1 MNGGPMASLFDLREH
16 AREIFYA
23 GLSAADPLEAI
34 NHVVHREGHWLTVGE
49 RSYDL
54 DQFRHIYITGGGK
67 ASARMALAMEKLIGD
82 RIAGGIVVVKYGHA
96 VKLGATEVI
105 EAGHPVP
112 DNAGLSGARR
122 IVELLQSCDQNDLVF
137 FLLSGGGSAL
147 LPFPAEGL
155 SLVDKQR
162 TTEALLESG
171 ADIFEINAV
180 RKHLSRLKGGQLAR
194 LAAPATLV
202 SLVLSDVVG
211 DSLETIASGPTVPDR
226 STYGACLDIMRR
238 YELARK
244 IPSTV
249 LEHLERGGRGEI
261 AETPKDL
268 GGIFQRVQNVI
279 IGNIRTALSSAFRR
293 AEELGYQ
300 AIICSEALEGES
312 RVVGRTFAAL
322 LKDISTKG
330 QPISRPV
337 CVLSGGETTVTI
349 RGDGLGGRNQ
359 EFALAAALELSG
371 ANQVVVLSAGTDGTD
386 GPTDAAGGI
395 VDGKTVERAMA
406 QGLDAAAFLD
416 RNDSHHLLRAT
427 EDLFFTG
434 PTLTNVMDLQIGL
447 VA

>member
-1 MNGGPMASLFDLREH
+1 MRSLIDLRAH
-16 AREIFYA
+16 AREIFFA
-23 GLSAADPLEAI
+23 GLSAADPLDAV
-34 NHVVHREGHWLTVGE
+34 NHALQREGHWLNVGE

-54 DQFRHIYITGGGK
+54 DQFRRIYVTGAGK
-67 ASARMALAMEKLIGD
+67 AAARMALAVEKLIGD

-105 EAGHPVP
+105 EAGHPLP
-112 DNAGLSGARR
+112 DDAGLSGARR
-122 IVELLQSCDQNDLVF
+122 IAELLQSCGDNDLVL

-147 LPFPAEGL
+147 LPYPAEGL
-155 SLVDKQR
+155 SLAEKQR
-162 TTEALLESG
+162 TTEALIESG

-180 RKHLSRLKGGQLAR
+180 RKHLSRLKGGRLAR

-202 SLVLSDVVG
+202 SLVLSDVIG

-226 STYGACLDIMRR
+226 STYGACLDIIRR
-238 YELARK
+238 YQLVPK
-244 IPSTV
+244 IPSAV
-249 LEHLERGGRGEI
+249 LEHLARGARGEI

-268 GGIFQRVQNVI
+268 GGIFERVQNVI
-279 IGNIRTALSSAFRR
+279 IGNNRTALSSAFRC
-293 AEELGYQ
+293 AEELGYHP
-300 AIICSEALEGES
+300 IIYSEALQGES
-312 RVVGRTFAAL
+312 KVVGRTFASL
-322 LKDISTKG
+322 LKDISAKG
-330 QPISRPV
+330 QPISRPA
-337 CVLSGGETTVTI
+337 CVLSGGETTVTV

-359 EFALAAALELSG
+359 EFALAAAVELSG
-371 ANQVVVLSAGTDGTD
+371 ADQVVVLSAGTDGTD

-395 VDGKTVERAMA
+395 VDGNTVQRASA

-427 EDLFFTG
+427 QDLLFTG

>member
-1 MNGGPMASLFDLREH
+1 MRSLIDLRAH
-16 AREIFYA
+16 AREIFFA
-23 GLSAADPLEAI
+23 GLSAVDPLDAI
-34 NHVVHREGHWLTVGE
+34 NHAVEREGRWLKIGD

-54 DQFRHIYITGGGK
+54 DQFRRIYITGAGK
-67 ASARMALAMEKLIGD
+67 AAARMALAIEKLLGD
-82 RIAGGIVVVKYGHA
+82 RIAGGLVVVKYGHG
-96 VKLGATEVI
+96 VKLGATEVV

-112 DNAGLSGARR
+112 DDAGLSVARR
-122 IVELLQSCDQNDLVF
+122 IAELLQRCDHNDLIF

-147 LPFPAEGL
+147 LPYPAEGL
-155 SLVDKQR
+155 SLADKQQ

-202 SLVLSDVVG
+202 SLVLSDVIG

-226 STYGACLDIMRR
+226 STYGACLDIIRR
-238 YELARK
+238 YQLAPKLPSAVLDHLAR
-244 IPSTV
+244 
-249 LEHLERGGRGEI
+249 GARGEI

-268 GGIFQRVQNVI
+268 GGIFERVQNVV
-279 IGNIRTALSSAFRR
+279 IGNNRTALSSASRC
-293 AEELGYQ
+293 AEDLGYR
-300 AIICSEALEGES
+300 AIIFSEALEGES
-312 RVVGRTFAAL
+312 RLVGRTFAGL
-322 LKDISTKG
+322 LKDISATG
-330 QPISRPV
+330 QPISPPA
-337 CVLSGGETTVTI
+337 CVLSGGETTVTV

-371 ANQVVVLSAGTDGTD
+371 ANHIVVLSAGTDGTD

-395 VDGKTVERAMA
+395 VDEKTVERAMG

-416 RNDSHHLLRAT
+416 RNDSFHLLQAT
-427 EDLFFTG
+427 QDLLFTG

-447 VA
+447 VI

>member
-1 MNGGPMASLFDLREH
+1 MPSLVDLRVH
-16 AREIFYA
+16 AREIFFA
-23 GLSAADPLEAI
+23 GLSAADPLDAI
-34 NHVVHREGHWLTVGE
+34 HHAVQREGHWLKVGE

-54 DQFRHIYITGGGK
+54 DQFRRIYITGGGK
-67 ASARMALAMEKLIGD
+67 AAAKMALAVEKLIGD

-96 VKLGATEVI
+96 VKLGITEVI

-112 DNAGLSGARR
+112 DDAGLNGARR
-122 IVELLQSCDQNDLVF
+122 IAELVQSCDQNDLVF
-137 FLLSGGGSAL
+137 LLLCGGGSAL
-147 LPFPAEGL
+147 LPYPAQGL
-155 SLVDKQR
+155 SLSEKQR
-162 TTEALLESG
+162 STQALLESG

-194 LAAPATLV
+194 LAAPAMLV
-202 SLVLSDVVG
+202 SLVLSDVID

-226 STYGACLDIMRR
+226 STFSACLDIIRR
-238 YELARK
+238 YQLAPK
-244 IPSTV
+244 IPSAV
-249 LEHLERGGRGEI
+249 LEHLKRGARGEI

-268 GGIFQRVQNVI
+268 GGFFERVQNVI

-300 AIICSEALEGES
+300 AMICSEALKGES
-312 RVVGRTFAAL
+312 RVVGRTFASL
-322 LKDISTKG
+322 LKAISAKG
-330 QPISRPV
+330 QPTSRPA
-337 CVLSGGETTVTI
+337 CVLSGGETTVTV

-371 ANQVVVLSAGTDGTD
+371 VNQIVVLSAGTDGTD
-386 GPTDAAGGI
+386 GPTNAAGGI

-406 QGLDAAAFLD
+406 HGLDAAAFLA
-416 RNDSHHLLRAT
+416 RNDSYHLLQAT
-427 EDLFFTG
+427 QDLLFTG

>member
-1 MNGGPMASLFDLREH
+1 MPSLVDLRAH
-16 AREIFYA
+16 AREIFLA

-34 NHVVHREGHWLTVGE
+34 NRTVQREGHWLKVGA

-54 DQFRHIYITGGGK
+54 DQFRRIYITGGGK
-67 ASARMALAMEKLIGD
+67 AAARMALAMEKLIGD
-82 RIAGGIVVVKYGHA
+82 RIAVGIVVVKYGHA
-96 VKLGATEVI
+96 VKLEATEVI

-112 DNAGLSGARR
+112 DDAGLSGARR
-122 IVELLQSCDQNDLVF
+122 IAELLQSCDQNDLVF

-147 LPFPAEGL
+147 LPYPAEGL
-155 SLVDKQR
+155 SLAEKQR

-180 RKHLSRLKGGQLAR
+180 RKHLSRIKGGQLAR

-202 SLVLSDVVG
+202 SLVLSDVIG

-226 STYGACLDIMRR
+226 STYGACVDIIRR
-238 YELARK
+238 YQLAPK
-244 IPSTV
+244 IPAAV
-249 LEHLERGGRGEI
+249 LHHLERGAGGDI

-268 GGIFQRVQNVI
+268 GGIFERVQNVI
-279 IGNIRTALSSAFRR
+279 IGNNRTALSSAFRR

-300 AIICSEALEGES
+300 AMICSEALEGES
-312 RVVGRTFAAL
+312 RVVGRTFASF
-322 LKDISTKG
+322 LKDISAKR
-330 QPISRPV
+330 QPISPPA
-337 CVLSGGETTVTI
+337 CVLSGGETTVTV

-371 ANQVVVLSAGTDGTD
+371 ANQIVVLSAGTDGTD

-395 VDGKTVERAMA
+395 VDGKTVERAIA

-416 RNDSHHLLRAT
+416 SNDSYHLLLAT
-427 EDLFFTG
+427 QDLLFTG
-434 PTLTNVMDLQIGL
+434 PT
-447 VA
+447 

>member
-1 MNGGPMASLFDLREH
+1 MRSLIDLRAH
-16 AREIFYA
+16 AREIFFA
-23 GLSAADPLEAI
+23 GLSAADPLNAV
-34 NHVVHREGHWLTVGE
+34 NHALQREGHWLNVGE

-54 DQFRHIYITGGGK
+54 DQFRRIYVTGAGK
-67 ASARMALAMEKLIGD
+67 AAARMALAVEKLIGD

-105 EAGHPVP
+105 EAGHPLP
-112 DNAGLSGARR
+112 DDAGLSGARR
-122 IVELLQSCDQNDLVF
+122 IAELLQSCGDNDLVL

-147 LPFPAEGL
+147 LPYPAEGL
-155 SLVDKQR
+155 SLAEKQR
-162 TTEALLESG
+162 TTEALIESG

-180 RKHLSRLKGGQLAR
+180 RKHLSRLKGGRLAR

-202 SLVLSDVVG
+202 SLVLSDVIG

-226 STYGACLDIMRR
+226 STYGACLDIIRR
-238 YELARK
+238 YQLVPK
-244 IPSTV
+244 IPSAV
-249 LEHLERGGRGEI
+249 LEHLARGARGEI

-268 GGIFQRVQNVI
+268 GGIFERVQNVI
-279 IGNIRTALSSAFRR
+279 IGNNRTALSSAFRC
-293 AEELGYQ
+293 AEELGYHP
-300 AIICSEALEGES
+300 IIYSEALQGES
-312 RVVGRTFAAL
+312 KVVGRTFASL
-322 LKDISTKG
+322 LKDISAKG
-330 QPISRPV
+330 QPISRPA
-337 CVLSGGETTVTI
+337 CVLSGGETTVTV

-359 EFALAAALELSG
+359 EFALAAAVELSG
-371 ANQVVVLSAGTDGTD
+371 ADQVVVLSAGTDGTD

-395 VDGKTVERAMA
+395 VDGNTVQRASA

-427 EDLFFTG
+427 QDLLFTG

>member
-1 MNGGPMASLFDLREH
+1 MRSLIDLRAH
-16 AREIFYA
+16 AREIFFA
-23 GLSAADPLEAI
+23 GLSAADPLDAI
-34 NHVVHREGHWLTVGE
+34 NHAVRREGHWLKVSD

-54 DQFRHIYITGGGK
+54 DQFRRIYITGGGK
-67 ASARMALAMEKLIGD
+67 AAARMALAVEELIGD
-82 RIAGGIVVVKYGHA
+82 RIAGGIVVVKYRHG

-105 EAGHPVP
+105 EAGHPLP
-112 DNAGLSGARR
+112 DDPGLRGAKR
-122 IVELLQSCDQNDLVF
+122 IAELLQSCDQNDLIF

-147 LPFPAEGL
+147 LPYPAECL
-155 SLVDKQR
+155 SLSEKQR

-202 SLVLSDVVG
+202 SLVLSDVIG

-226 STYGACLDIMRR
+226 STYGACLDIIGR
-238 YELARK
+238 YQLAPK
-244 IPSTV
+244 IPSAV
-249 LEHLERGGRGEI
+249 LEHLERGARGEI

-268 GGIFQRVQNVI
+268 GGIFERVQNVI
-279 IGNIRTALSSAFRR
+279 IGNNRTALSSAFRR

-300 AIICSEALEGES
+300 TIICSEALEGES
-312 RVVGRTFAAL
+312 RVVGRTFASL
-322 LKDISTKG
+322 LKEILAKG
-330 QPISRPV
+330 KPISRPA
-337 CVLSGGETTVTI
+337 CVLSGGETTVTV

-359 EFALAAALELSG
+359 EFALAAAIELSG
-371 ANQVVVLSAGTDGTD
+371 TDQIVVLSAGTDGTD

-406 QGLDAAAFLD
+406 QSLDATAFLD
-416 RNDSHHLLRAT
+416 RNDSHHLLQAT
-427 EDLFFTG
+427 QDLFFTG

-447 VA
+447 VL

>member
-1 MNGGPMASLFDLREH
+1 MRSLIDLRAH
-16 AREIFYA
+16 AQDIFFA
-23 GLSAADPLEAI
+23 GLSAADPLDAI
-34 NHVVHREGHWLTVGE
+34 NHAVQRKGHWLQAGD

-54 DQFRHIYITGGGK
+54 DQFRRIYITGAGK
-67 ASARMALAMEKLIGD
+67 AAARMALALEKLIGD

-105 EAGHPVP
+105 EAGHPLP
-112 DNAGLSGARR
+112 DDAGLSGARR
-122 IVELLQSCDQNDLVF
+122 IAELLQSCDHNDLVF

-147 LPFPAEGL
+147 LPYPAEYL
-155 SLVDKQR
+155 SLAEKQR

-202 SLVLSDVVG
+202 SLVLSDVIG
-211 DSLETIASGPTVPDR
+211 DSLETIGSGPTVPDR
-226 STYGACLDIMRR
+226 STYGACLDIIGR
-238 YELARK
+238 YQLGRK
-244 IPSTV
+244 IPSAV
-249 LEHLERGGRGEI
+249 LEHLERGARGEI

-268 GGIFQRVQNVI
+268 GGVFERVQNVI
-279 IGNIRTALSSAFRR
+279 IANNRTALSSAFRR

-300 AIICSEALEGES
+300 TIICSETLQGES
-312 RVVGRTFAAL
+312 RVVGRKFASL
-322 LKDISTKG
+322 LKEILAKG
-330 QPISRPV
+330 KPISPPA

-359 EFALAAALELSG
+359 EFALAAAIELSG
-371 ANQVVVLSAGTDGTD
+371 TDQIVILSAGTDGTD

-395 VDGKTVERAMA
+395 VDGQTVERAMA

-416 RNDSHHLLRAT
+416 RNDSHHLLQAT
-427 EDLFFTG
+427 QDLLFTG

-447 VA
+447 VV

>member
-1 MNGGPMASLFDLREH
+1 MRSLIDLRAH
-16 AREIFYA
+16 AREIFFA
-23 GLSAADPLEAI
+23 GLSAADPLDAI
-34 NHVVHREGHWLTVGE
+34 NHALQREGHWLNVGE

-54 DQFRHIYITGGGK
+54 DRFRRIYLTGAGK
-67 ASARMALAMEKLIGD
+67 AAARMALAVEKLIGD
-82 RIAGGIVVVKYGHA
+82 RIAGGTVVVKYGHA

-105 EAGHPVP
+105 EAGHPLP
-112 DNAGLSGARR
+112 DDAGLSGARR
-122 IVELLQSCDQNDLVF
+122 IAELLQSCGDNDLVL

-147 LPFPAEGL
+147 LPYPAEDL
-155 SLVDKQR
+155 SLAEKQR

-180 RKHLSRLKGGQLAR
+180 RKHLSRLKGGRLAR
-194 LAAPATLV
+194 LTAPATLV
-202 SLVLSDVVG
+202 SLVLSDVIG

-226 STYGACLDIMRR
+226 STYGACLDIIRR
-238 YELARK
+238 YQLVPK
-244 IPSTV
+244 IPSAV
-249 LEHLERGGRGEI
+249 LDHLARGARGEI

-268 GGIFQRVQNVI
+268 GGIFERVQNVI
-279 IGNIRTALSSAFRR
+279 IGNNRTALSSAFRR
-293 AEELGYQ
+293 AEELGYH
-300 AIICSEALEGES
+300 AIIYSEALQGES
-312 RVVGRTFAAL
+312 KVVGKTFASL
-322 LKDISTKG
+322 LKDISAKG
-330 QPISRPV
+330 QPISPPA
-337 CVLSGGETTVTI
+337 CVLSGGETTVTV

-371 ANQVVVLSAGTDGTD
+371 ADQVVVLSAGTDGTD

-395 VDGKTVERAMA
+395 VDGNTVQRAIA

-427 EDLFFTG
+427 QDLLFTG

>member
-1 MNGGPMASLFDLREH
+1 MRSLIDLRAH
-16 AREIFYA
+16 AREIFFA
-23 GLSAADPLEAI
+23 GLSAADPLDAI
-34 NHVVHREGHWLTVGE
+34 NHALQREGHWLNVGE

-54 DQFRHIYITGGGK
+54 DRFRRIYLTGAGK
-67 ASARMALAMEKLIGD
+67 AAARMALAVEKLIGD
-82 RIAGGIVVVKYGHA
+82 RIAGGTVVVKYGHA

-105 EAGHPVP
+105 EAGHPLP
-112 DNAGLSGARR
+112 DDAGLSGARR
-122 IVELLQSCDQNDLVF
+122 IAELLQSCGDNDLVL

-147 LPFPAEGL
+147 LPYPAEDL
-155 SLVDKQR
+155 SLAEKQR

-180 RKHLSRLKGGQLAR
+180 RKHLSRLKGGRLAR
-194 LAAPATLV
+194 LTAPATLV
-202 SLVLSDVVG
+202 SLVLSDVIG

-226 STYGACLDIMRR
+226 STYGACLDIIRR
-238 YELARK
+238 YQLVPK
-244 IPSTV
+244 IPSAV
-249 LEHLERGGRGEI
+249 LDHLARGARGEI

-268 GGIFQRVQNVI
+268 GGIFERVQNVI
-279 IGNIRTALSSAFRR
+279 IGNNRTALSSAFRR
-293 AEELGYQ
+293 AEELGYHP
-300 AIICSEALEGES
+300 IIYSEALQGES
-312 RVVGRTFAAL
+312 KVVGKTFASL
-322 LKDISTKG
+322 LKDISAKG
-330 QPISRPV
+330 QPISPPA
-337 CVLSGGETTVTI
+337 CVLSGGETTVTV

-371 ANQVVVLSAGTDGTD
+371 ADQVVVLSAGTDGTD

-395 VDGKTVERAMA
+395 VDGNTVQRAIA

-427 EDLFFTG
+427 QDLLFTG